1 MHGSILATLI
11 LASPLSWPTLW
22 PELNVWPTLAIAQ
35 PTAAVEITVAANVVA
50 VPDAATRTKATLW
63 QPTLPGKSCCPGGC
77 AMKPADDSGKYAAPG
92 SSDEA
97 RPWPLSPTGYAW
109 FKSGD
114 QENYGVFLVSAD
126 WCAACPAMKATL
138 ASLPEAGHVEVVDY
152 DRQPD
157 AAKRLLDGQQ
167 ALLPQLVTY
176 SRRGGKTIVRRLV
189 GSQTA
194 EKIKAFLHR

>member
-63 QPTLPGKSCCPGGC
+63 QPTLPGKSCCPGGLC
-77 AMKPADDSGKYAAPG
+77 SAN

-114 QENYGVFLVSAD
+114 QENYGVFLVTAD
-126 WCAACPAMKATL
+126 WCGACPAMKAAI
-138 ASLPEAGHVEVVDY
+138 ASLPEIGHVEIVDY
-152 DRQPD
+152 DRQPE

-167 ALLPQLVTY
+167 AMLPQLVTY

-194 EKIKAFLHR
+194 EAIKAFLGKR